1 MVQAAPI
8 AQVYSPEAPAPVCA
22 HHWVI
27 QPADGPMSNGTCQIC
42 GESRDFNNY
51 VETATWGDTRLSNRN
66 AVPAV
71 GEFLNVGIDKF
82 EDE

>member
-8 AQVYSPEAPAPVCA
+8 AQVYSPEAPESVCA

-27 QPADGPMSNGTCQIC
+27 QPADGPMSNGACQIC

-51 VETATWGDTRLSNRN
+51 VETATWGDTRLGNRN
-66 AVPAV
+66 AASAV
-71 GEFLNVGIDKF
+71 GDILGIGIDKF